1 MGAATLLVKIADYSN
16 VMHLLLFVALV
27 RPNLL
32 VSCAVPVVVVVV
44 VVAHHARQACLLVM
58 LA

>member
-32 VSCAVPVVVVVV
+32 VSCAVPVVVVVA
-44 VVAHHARQACLLVM
+44 AHHARQACLLVM
-58 LA
+58 LC